1 MPRTVLSDSEIE
13 AFRRR
18 TVEVA
23 TRLFVDRGPE
33 RVSIRMIA
41 SELGV
46 SAMTPYRY
54 FENRDE
60 IFAMVRADAF
70 RRFAD
75 GQEAAYEDGR
85 GAPREVL
92 ERLGRAYADFALEN
106 PDAYRVMFQISKVEP
121 GRYPAV
127 DRESERGISFL
138 IRAVETAVAEGIYNG
153 DPLTIAQL
161 RWAEIHGIVSLHL
174 AGILVAGRT
183 IDQLVDAMLQGDL

>member
-1 MPRTVLSDSEIE
+1 
-13 AFRRR
+13 
-18 TVEVA
+18 
-23 TRLFVDRGPE
+23 
-33 RVSIRMIA
+33 
-41 SELGV
+41 
-46 SAMTPYRY
+46 
-54 FENRDE
+54 
-60 IFAMVRADAF
+60 
-70 RRFAD
+70 
-75 GQEAAYEDGR
+75 
-85 GAPREVL
+85 
-92 ERLGRAYADFALEN
+92 
-106 PDAYRVMFQISKVEP
+106 MFQISKVEP